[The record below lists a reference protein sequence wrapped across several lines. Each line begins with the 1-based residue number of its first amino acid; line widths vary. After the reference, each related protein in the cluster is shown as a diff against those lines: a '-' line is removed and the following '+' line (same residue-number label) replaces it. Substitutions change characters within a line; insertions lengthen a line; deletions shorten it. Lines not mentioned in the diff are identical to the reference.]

1 MKKRPILFVLIPFCL
16 LILIWE
22 SFLPLV
28 FVRNHYSKHYV
39 EGSDYQILIKSDG
52 ELRAKTIRYRGEI
65 IRCVDGNLQHITEGD
80 VLVYFPKRD
89 SIYKIKFGD
98 IILTNSSLRPIE
110 NFIDSSSFD
119 YKRMMKRKKIYDNV
133 FLSNADWK
141 RVAENQGNLLIAKAR
156 MINKYCQNKLLN
168 SKLPKQ
174 EAALAIGMLLGE
186 KEYID
191 EDTQENFREAG
202 LTHILVVSGMNI
214 AIILIVLESFLKLFF
229 FSRERLIVVRK
240 FILVLMAFALC
251 FVVSLTPSALRV
263 AIMMLAF
270 LFSKQSNRGYD
281 SLNVFFVTVFIFLIF
296 DPMVLFDWSFQFS
309 FLAVFG
315 IILFA
320 SWKHRLFHKFKF
332 NYFLRQGVSAAGM
345 TLSAQTFLFPLLLW
359 RFRVIYPYMLLFNI
373 IIVPFMSIVLITIIL
388 FLLLSDIAF
397 VGTIVETLM
406 HWELYLLLKL
416 VGVTDSLPYAAIEI

>member
-1 MKKRPILFVLIPFCL
+1 MKKRPILFVLIPLCL

-39 EGSDYQILIKSDG
+39 KGSAYQILIKSDG
-52 ELRAKTIRYRGEI
+52 ELRNKTIKYRGEV

-80 VLVYFPKRD
+80 VLVYFPKSD
-89 SIYKIKFGD
+89 SVFNIKFGD

-141 RVAENQGNLLIAKAR
+141 RVAENQGNLLITKAR
-156 MINKYCQNKLLN
+156 KVNRYFQNKLLN

-214 AIILIVLESFLKLFF
+214 AIILIVLESFLKFF
-229 FSRERLIVVRK
+229 FFGRERLILVRK
-240 FILVLMAFALC
+240 IILVLMAFALC

-296 DPMVLFDWSFQFS
+296 DPMILFDWSFQFS

-320 SWKHRLFHKFKF
+320 SWKHRLFPKFKF

-388 FLLLSDIAF
+388 FLLLSDIVF
-397 VGTIVETLM
+397 VGTVVETLM
-406 HWELYLLLKL
+406 HWELYLLMKL
-416 VGVTDSLPYAAIEI
+416 VGLTEALPYSSINI

>member
-1 MKKRPILFVLIPFCL
+1 MKKRPILFVLIPLCF
-16 LILIWE
+16 LIIIWE

-28 FVRNHYSKHYV
+28 FVRNHYSKHYAN
-39 EGSDYQILIKSDG
+39 GSGYQILIKSDG
-52 ELRAKTIRYRGEI
+52 ELRDKTIKYKGEI
-65 IRCVDGNLQHITEGD
+65 IRCDNGNLRHITEGD
-80 VLVYFPKRD
+80 VLVYFSKSD
-89 SIYKIKFGD
+89 SVYNIKYGD
-98 IILTNSSLRPIE
+98 IISTNAPLKPIE
-110 NFIDSSSFD
+110 NFTKNSSFD
-119 YKRMMKRKKIYDNV
+119 YKRYMKRKKIYDNV
-133 FLSNADWK
+133 FLLYYPWQRIDSNK
-141 RVAENQGNLLIAKAR
+141 CNFLITKSR
-156 MINKYCQNKLLN
+156 ELNKLCQNKILN
-168 SKLPKQ
+168 SNLPRQ
-174 EAALAIGMLLGE
+174 ESALAIGMLLGE

-229 FSRERLIVVRK
+229 FGRERLIVVRK
-240 FILVLMAFALC
+240 LILVAMAFALC

-270 LFSKQSNRGYD
+270 LFSKHSNRGSD
-281 SLNVFFVTVFIFLIF
+281 SINVFFVTVLVFLIF

-320 SWKHRLFHKFKF
+320 RWRHRLFNEKRL

-345 TLSAQTFLFPLLLW
+345 TLSAQVFLFPLLLW

-373 IIVPFMSIVLITIIL
+373 IIVPFISIVLITIIL

-406 HWELYLLLKL
+406 HWELYLLMKL